1 MSEKTLSSL
10 TRPGVAEP
18 RHTGCLQQR
27 EFDPAQSFKPLPGS
41 TSYNQSFH
49 QVLGLL
55 VMIKKVFLTLAGLLL
70 LVGALAGAK
79 IFQFKTM
86 FAAGASFAP
95 PPTTVTTAEVRLD
108 TWQPVLSAVGSVAA
122 AQGVMLS
129 AEEAGT
135 VRQIA
140 FESGATVKSGER
152 LLELDTSVE
161 QAQLRSAAAAADLAR
176 ANLARARDLQAKRM
190 VSQADLDA
198 AEAQAKQADA
208 QQDNIRAVIG
218 KKTLRAPF
226 TGQTG
231 IRQVNLGQFLNT
243 GDPIVTLQAVDPIHV
258 DFSMPQQRLAQ
269 LSIGMT
275 VRVTTD
281 AFPEQQFEGKLTAI
295 NPEVDTA
302 TRNVRLQATL
312 DNPRGRLRPGMF
324 VNVAAVLPAMEKV
337 LIIPATA
344 VLYAPYGNSVF
355 IVEEKKDE
363 KTDAINKVLNQKFV
377 HLGKTRGDFVVVT
390 SGLEAGQT
398 IVTTGVFKLR
408 NGMAVVINNQLAP
421 DFQIAPK
428 PANS

>member
-1 MSEKTLSSL
+1 
-10 TRPGVAEP
+10 
-18 RHTGCLQQR
+18 
-27 EFDPAQSFKPLPGS
+27 
-41 TSYNQSFH
+41 
-49 QVLGLL
+49 
-55 VMIKKVFLTLAGLLL
+55 MIKKVFLTLVGLLL

-79 IFQFKTM
+79 VFQFKTM
-86 FAAGASFAP
+86 FAAGASVVP
-95 PPTTVTTAEVRLD
+95 PPQTVTTTEVRPD

-135 VRQIA
+135 VRHIA
-140 FESGATVKSGER
+140 FESGATVKAGD
-152 LLELDTSVE
+152 LLLQLDTSVE

-176 ANLARARDLQAKRM
+176 ANLARARDLRAKNM
-190 VSQADLDA
+190 VSQDDLET
-198 AEAQAKQADA
+198 AEAQTKQADA

-226 TGQTG
+226 AGRTG
-231 IRQVNLGQFLNT
+231 IRQVNLGQFVNT
-243 GDPIVTLQAVDPIHV
+243 GDPIVTLQAVDPVHV
-258 DFSMPQQRLAQ
+258 DFFLPQQRLAQ
-269 LSIGMT
+269 LSVGMT
-275 VRVTTD
+275 VQVATD
-281 AFPEQQFEGKLTAI
+281 AFPDQRFEGKLTVI

-312 DNPRGRLRPGMF
+312 DNPQGWLRPGMF
-324 VNVAAVLPAMEKV
+324 VNVAAALPQLEKV
-337 LIIPATA
+337 LMIPATA
-344 VLYAPYGNSVF
+344 VLYAPYGDSVF
-355 IVEEKKDE
+355 IIEEKKDE
-363 KTDAINKVLNQKFV
+363 KTGAVGKVLNQKFV

-408 NGMAVVINNQLAP
+408 NGMAVVVNNQLAP